1 MSSKFESRL
10 CHIAYVGTDLEKMID
25 RMLQS
30 GIGPIFYAR
39 DLHLNSRYRGEIHD
53 LVISVA
59 FVATGDQLIELVVQD
74 NDVPSAFK
82 EHLALHPE
90 GGLHHVAYYS
100 DDLDATLV
108 RLKAEGTEYVPVQ
121 EFLMAN
127 GKPNEI
133 YLEPK
138 GAEDPIYMQ
147 ILLHSPWD
155 DAFDKVKQAAREW
168 DGSNPRRE
176 MRDLLPD
183 TIKASLEEGHAI

>member
-1 MSSKFESRL
+1 M
-10 CHIAYVGTDLEKMID
+10 
-25 RMLQS
+25 
-30 GIGPIFYAR
+30 
-39 DLHLNSRYRGEIHD
+39 
-53 LVISVA
+53 
-59 FVATGDQLIELVVQD
+59 
-74 NDVPSAFK
+74 PSAFK

-100 DDLDATLV
+100 DDLKATID

-127 GKPNEI
+127 GEPNEI

-138 GAEDPIYMQ
+138 GAKDPVYMQ

-155 DAFDKVKQAAREW
+155 DAFEMVKQAAREW

-183 TIKASLEEGHAI
+183 TIKASLEEDHAI